1 MLKIVEPSEY
11 YPFLTTVNGGLG
23 LAAGIA
29 SLLHF
34 FFSGN
39 SEAMPSIL
47 GAGIWTSLAFLLSA
61 LASRLNR
68 QQGSARRKS
77 LVIFDAV
84 MTSVSFMLSLVSFLR
99 SSDTSMMN
107 YSTKLQVLIFI
118 SALTMAPLILLLES
132 QNSDKVR

>member
-1 MLKIVEPSEY
+1 MKTVEPSEY
-11 YPFLTTVNGGLG
+11 YPILTAANGGIG

-34 FFSGN
+34 FFAGN

-61 LASRLNR
+61 MAAKLNTSFAS
-68 QQGSARRKS
+68 RRKS

-99 SSDTSMMN
+99 SSVTSMMN

>member
-1 MLKIVEPSEY
+1 MLKLVELSEY
-11 YPFLTTVNGGLG
+11 YPFLSTINGGLG
-23 LAAGIA
+23 LVAGIV

-34 FFSGN
+34 FFAGN

-47 GAGIWTSLAFLLSA
+47 GVGIWTSLAFLLSA
-61 LASRLNR
+61 LAAKLNR
-68 QQGSARRKS
+68 QQGSLGRRS
-77 LVIFDAV
+77 LVLFDAV

>member
-11 YPFLTTVNGGLG
+11 YPFLTTVNGVLG

-34 FFSGN
+34 IFAGN

-61 LASRLNR
+61 MAAKLNTSFAS
-68 QQGSARRKS
+68 RRKS

>member
-1 MLKIVEPSEY
+1 MLKIVEPSQY
-11 YPFLTTVNGGLG
+11 YPFLTTANGGLG

-34 FFSGN
+34 FLAGN
-39 SEAMPSIL
+39 SEAMPSIF

-61 LASRLNR
+61 LAAKLNR
-68 QQGSARRKS
+68 QQGSSRRRS
-77 LVIFDAV
+77 VLIFDAI
-84 MTSVSFMLSLVSFLR
+84 MTSVSLLLSLVSILR

>member
-1 MLKIVEPSEY
+1 MHQQIDMLKIVEPSEY

-29 SLLHF
+29 SLLPF
-34 FFSGN
+34 FLAGN

-61 LASRLNR
+61 LATTLNR
-68 QQGSARRKS
+68 QQGSARRRS

-84 MTSVSFMLSLVSFLR
+84 MTSVSLMLSLVSFLR
-99 SSDTSMMN
+99 SNDTSMMN

-118 SALTMAPLILLLES
+118 SSTTLL
-132 QNSDKVR
+132 KK

>member
-11 YPFLTTVNGGLG
+11 YPFITSVNGGLG

-34 FFSGN
+34 FLAGN

-61 LASRLNR
+61 LATTLNR

-132 QNSDKVR
+132 QNLDKVR

>member
-11 YPFLTTVNGGLG
+11 YPIFTTVNGGFG
-23 LAAGIA
+23 LVTGIA

-34 FFSGN
+34 LFVGN

-61 LASRLNR
+61 LAAKLNR
-68 QQGSARRKS
+68 QQGSSRRRS
-77 LVIFDAV
+77 LAIFDAV
-84 MTSVSFMLSLVSFLR
+84 TTSVSLMLSLVSILR

>member
-11 YPFLTTVNGGLG
+11 YPIFTTVNGGFG
-23 LAAGIA
+23 LVTGIA

-34 FFSGN
+34 LFVGN

-61 LASRLNR
+61 MAAKLNTSFAS
-68 QQGSARRKS
+68 RRKS